1 MVDVFEEVE
10 GDLRSERYKQLALK
24 LLPWVAAGLLVGLV
38 VVGGLWALTAGRE
51 RATGSASETYAAA
64 LKLVTS
70 GELEPAYAEFG
81 KVKPSAKTYR
91 AMALMQQGAIR
102 LEQGNTKEAVA
113 RFDQAAEA
121 APKGELGFLIS
132 DAARLKSAFALMDET
147 PYAQIEGRLK
157 PLTEEGRPY
166 RALAREALALAK
178 INAGRSKEARADLV
192 VLSLMND
199 APAAL
204 RDRAR
209 ATIAMIDS
217 GVTNALPG
225 VVKAAGELPPMPQM
239 PAGVMIPGL
248 NAPREAAGGAQ

>member
-10 GDLRSERYKQLALK
+10 GDLRSERYKQLGLK
-24 LLPWVAAGLLVGLV
+24 VLPWVMAGLLVGLV
-38 VVGGLWALTAGRE
+38 VAGGLWAFTSNRD
-51 RATGSASETYAAA
+51 RAAASASETYASA
-64 LKLVTS
+64 LKLVTA
-70 GELEPAYAEFG
+70 GDLEAAYTEFG
-81 KVKPSAKTYR
+81 KIKPSSKAYR
-91 AMALMQQGAIR
+91 AFALMQQGAIR
-102 LEQGNTKEAVA
+102 LEQGNTREAVV

-166 RALAREALALAK
+166 RALAREALGLAK
-178 INAGRSKEARADLV
+178 INAGKAKEARADFV

-199 APAAL
+199 APEGL

-217 GVTNALPG
+217 GTLLSMPA
-225 VVKAAGELPPMPQM
+225 VVKAAGELPPMPQLPPGM
-239 PAGVMIPGL
+239 MIPGL
-248 NAPREAAGGAQ
+248 NAPRAAPGGAQ